1 VTSNG
6 RARKSPLPLG
16 EAARSAGEGGVR
28 AEAFAFVRPPHPSP
42 LPEGEGVVSR
52 QPLLRVRDVDVAY
65 GEVQVL
71 WGVSLDVFAGEI
83 VALVGANGAGKSTL
97 LSTISGLLSPRSGAI
112 EFAGHPIA
120 GAPTQRMVEL
130 GIAHVPEGR
139 RLFPAMSVRDQLLLG
154 AFRRNDR
161 QAVERD
167 LQRVVEIFPRV
178 KERLHNLAG
187 HLSGGEQQMVAIARG
202 VMARPKLLMIDELSL
217 GLAPVVIEAL
227 METISRLNAE
237 GMTILIVEQDVQAA
251 LERATRGYVLETGHI
266 VLQGSAETLLRDERV
281 RQAYLGV

>member
-1 VTSNG
+1 M
-6 RARKSPLPLG
+6 
-16 EAARSAGEGGVR
+16 
-28 AEAFAFVRPPHPSP
+28 
-42 LPEGEGVVSR
+42 
-52 QPLLRVRDVDVAY
+52 DVAY

-112 EFAGHPIA
+112 EFAGHPVA

-227 METISRLNAE
+227 METIGRLNAE

>member
-1 VTSNG
+1 
-6 RARKSPLPLG
+6 
-16 EAARSAGEGGVR
+16 
-28 AEAFAFVRPPHPSP
+28 
-42 LPEGEGVVSR
+42 VSGI
-52 QPLLRVRDVDVAY
+52 DVAY

-71 WGVSLDVFAGEI
+71 WNVSLEVFAGEI

-97 LSTISGLLSPRSGAI
+97 LSTISGLLRPRSGSI
-112 EFAGHPIA
+112 EFARARISDA
-120 GAPTQRMVEL
+120 STQRIVDL

-154 AFRRNDR
+154 GFRRDDR
-161 QAVERD
+161 KEVLRD
-167 LQRVVEIFPRV
+167 LERVLDIFPRL
-178 KERLHNLAG
+178 KERVNSLGG

-217 GLAPVVIEAL
+217 GLAPLLIDGL
-227 METISRLNAE
+227 METIDRLNAE

-251 LERATRGYVLETGHI
+251 LERASRGYVLETGQM
-266 VLQGSAETLLRDERV
+266 VLEGSAAELLADARV

>member
-1 VTSNG
+1 MTSDG
-6 RARKSPLPLG
+6 
-16 EAARSAGEGGVR
+16 
-28 AEAFAFVRPPHPSP
+28 HT
-42 LPEGEGVVSR
+42 
-52 QPLLRVRDVDVAY
+52 PLLRVRDVDVAY

-227 METISRLNAE
+227 METIGRLNAE

>member
-1 VTSNG
+1 MTSDG
-6 RARKSPLPLG
+6 RA
-16 EAARSAGEGGVR
+16 
-28 AEAFAFVRPPHPSP
+28 
-42 LPEGEGVVSR
+42 
-52 QPLLRVRDVDVAY
+52 PLLRIRDVDVAY

-97 LSTISGLLSPRSGAI
+97 LSTISGLLAPRSGSI
-112 EFAGHPIA
+112 EFAGQPI
-120 GAPTQRMVEL
+120 GGGPTQRIVEL

-161 QAVERD
+161 QEVERD
-167 LQRVVEIFPRV
+167 LQRTIEIFPRIR
-178 KERLHNLAG
+178 ERLYTLAG

-227 METISRLNAE
+227 METIGRLNAE

-251 LERATRGYVLETGHI
+251 LERATRGYVLETGHV
-266 VLQGSAETLLRDERV
+266 VLQGNAETLLRDERV

>member
-1 VTSNG
+1 MTADG
-6 RARKSPLPLG
+6 Q
-16 EAARSAGEGGVR
+16 E
-28 AEAFAFVRPPHPSP
+28 
-42 LPEGEGVVSR
+42 
-52 QPLLRVRDVDVAY
+52 PLLRMRNIDVAY

-71 WGVSLDVFAGEI
+71 WDVSLDVFAGEV
-83 VALVGANGAGKSTL
+83 VALVGANGAGKTTL
-97 LSTISGLLSPRSGAI
+97 LATISGLLAPRSGSI
-112 EFAGHPIA
+112 VFGGQPIA
-120 GAPTQRMVEL
+120 GASTQRIVEL

-161 QAVERD
+161 REVERD
-167 LQRVVEIFPRV
+167 LERVLDIFPRIR
-178 KERLHNLAG
+178 ERLTNLGG

-217 GLAPVVIEAL
+217 GLAPVIIEAL
-227 METISRLNAE
+227 METIQRLNAE

-251 LERATRGYVLETGHI
+251 LERATRGYVLETGH
-266 VLQGSAETLLRDERV
+266 VALEGTADRLLSDERV

>member
-1 VTSNG
+1 MTSDG
-6 RARKSPLPLG
+6 
-16 EAARSAGEGGVR
+16 
-28 AEAFAFVRPPHPSP
+28 
-42 LPEGEGVVSR
+42 R
-52 QPLLRVRDVDVAY
+52 QPLLRVRDADVAY

-71 WGVSLDVFAGEI
+71 WGVALDVFAGEI

-120 GAPTQRMVEL
+120 GAPTQRIVKL

-161 QAVERD
+161 QEVERD
-167 LQRVVEIFPRV
+167 LQRVIEIFPRV
-178 KERLHNLAG
+178 KERLQTLAG

-202 VMARPKLLMIDELSL
+202 LMARPKLLMIDELSL

-227 METISRLNAE
+227 METIGRLNAE

>member
-1 VTSNG
+1 VTSDG
-6 RARKSPLPLG
+6 RA
-16 EAARSAGEGGVR
+16 
-28 AEAFAFVRPPHPSP
+28 
-42 LPEGEGVVSR
+42 
-52 QPLLRVRDVDVAY
+52 PLLRVRDVDVAY

-97 LSTISGLLSPRSGAI
+97 LSTISGLLGPRSGAI

-120 GAPTQRMVEL
+120 GAPTQRIVEL

-161 QAVERD
+161 QEVERD
-167 LQRVVEIFPRV
+167 LQRVIEIFPRV
-178 KERLHNLAG
+178 KERLYNLAG

-217 GLAPVVIEAL
+217 GLAPVVVEAL
-227 METISRLNAE
+227 METIGRLNAE
-237 GMTILIVEQDVQAA
+237 GTTILIVEQDVQAA

-266 VLQGSAETLLRDERV
+266 ALQGSAETLLGDERV

>member
-1 VTSNG
+1 M
-6 RARKSPLPLG
+6 
-16 EAARSAGEGGVR
+16 
-28 AEAFAFVRPPHPSP
+28 
-42 LPEGEGVVSR
+42 VSR
-52 QPLLRVRDVDVAY
+52 APLLRVRDVDVAY